1 MGQGVSFKSERKIP
15 GHDLYHDLTFSA
27 HTIHCV
33 CHSIRS
39 MFRLLVIYNFGQ
51 LFDCV
56 QKKNITALHC
66 GVLCCLVLCGVEN
79 EYESCCKS
87 QKMIL
92 KLLFL
97 KNMMSLGL
105 CKNKQIY

>member
-1 MGQGVSFKSERKIP
+1 MVIFADLKKCTSQGP
-15 GHDLYHDLTFSA
+15 G
-27 HTIHCV
+27 
-33 CHSIRS
+33 
-39 MFRLLVIYNFGQ
+39 LL
-51 LFDCV
+51 
-56 QKKNITALHC
+56 HR
-66 GVLCCLVLCGVEN
+66 GVLCYLGVLYGVEN